1 MSRSS
6 NWRAGGTTLPR
17 SSVRGGQPSGSSG
30 GSAGQPSAPL
40 VPELPDFDPEDVDPD
55 ELRDFM
61 SADWVEVKADPG
73 FRERL
78 RSQLWDMLRRSH
90 RDEGDDD

>member
-6 NWRAGGTTLPR
+6 NI
-17 SSVRGGQPSGSSG
+17 RGGQAAFRTSIQPERPKGASG
-30 GSAGQPSAPL
+30 GGGAPSSSSAVS
-40 VPELPDFDPEDVDPD
+40 ELLGFDPDDIDPE

-61 SADWVEVKADPG
+61 AADWVEVKADPG

-78 RSQLWDMLRRSH
+78 REQLWDMLRAQQPGESEE
-90 RDEGDDD
+90 D

>member
-6 NWRAGGTTLPR
+6 NWRAGGTSLRR
-17 SSVRGGQPSGSSG
+17 SATGVEPAGSTGGA
-30 GSAGQPSAPL
+30 AGQPAGPA
-40 VPELPDFDPEDVDPD
+40 VPELPDFDPEDIDPE

-61 SADWVEVKADPG
+61 AADWVEVKADPG

-78 RSQLWDMLRRSH
+78 RSQLWKMLSRSH
-90 RDEGDDD
+90 EDEDDEA